1 MKIVLIG
8 DSLCEDLG
16 SRRPEWVCHAYGGA
30 KSKEWQERYPDPI
43 TADIAVISIGINDL
57 KQAYRPWNTKEI
69 MRKIRNNI
77 TAGKV
82 FWIVAVGGE
91 TFIPEIANEFGDKLI
106 NCIDYKLAGDGLH
119 LTYEGTIAV
128 AEEIEKHM
136 V

>member
-1 MKIVLIG
+1 MKIVLLG

-16 SRRPEWVCHAYGGA
+16 ALRPEWTCHAHGGI

-57 KQAYRPWNTKEI
+57 KQTHRPWNTQKI
-69 MRKIRNNI
+69 MREIRNNV

-82 FWIVAVGGE
+82 FWLVAVGGE
-91 TFIPEIANEFGDKLI
+91 KLIPEIANEFGDNLI

-119 LTYEGTIAV
+119 LTYEGNEAM
-128 AEEIEKHM
+128 AAEIEKHIS
-136 V
+136 

>member
-8 DSLCEDLG
+8 DSLCKDLG
-16 SRRPEWVCHAYGGA
+16 SRRPEWVCQAYGGA
-30 KSKEWQERYPDPI
+30 KTKEWLEKYPDPI
-43 TADIAVISIGINDL
+43 TADIVVISIGINDL
-57 KQAYRPWNTKEI
+57 TRVYRRWNTKEM

-82 FWIVAVGGE
+82 FWLVAVGGE
-91 TFIPEIANEFGDKLI
+91 TLIPEIANEFGDKLI
-106 NCIDYKLAGDGLH
+106 NCIAYQMEGTGLY